1 MPFPPPPP
9 GAPAVQITLPDE
21 LNLPARA
28 RAAGFASAAA
38 YVADLVGRADAPAG
52 GAGSVEPAG
61 PMPVSIPARPEGSD
75 RRSSAPERD
84 PRTLSHAEFVAI
96 LNDIKHLPKSKA
108 TFVDCS
114 RETIYATDE
123 ELAARHAA
131 GTSGGE
137 G

>member
-28 RAAGFASAAA
+28 RAAGFESAAA
-38 YVADLVGRADAPAG
+38 SVADLVGREEAPADP
-52 GAGSVEPAG
+52 VEPAG
-61 PMPVSIPARPEGSD
+61 PVLVSIPTWPEGGE
-75 RRSSAPERD
+75 RRSIKPERD
-84 PRTLSHAEFVAI
+84 PRTLSHAEFRKKLDEIAA
-96 LNDIKHLPKSKA
+96 LPKSKA